1 MTGEDIFCAKKCL
14 TDFRKTP
21 RAKGQIPEKIRNPGR
36 TEARKEMKSET
47 AAVWRPERTF
57 ASMEARRV
65 GVRDE
70 VV

>member
-1 MTGEDIFCAKKCL
+1 
-14 TDFRKTP
+14 
-21 RAKGQIPEKIRNPGR
+21 
-36 TEARKEMKSET
+36 MKSET

-57 ASMEARRV
+57 VSMEARRV

>member
-1 MTGEDIFCAKKCL
+1 MNVTGEDIFCAKMCL
-14 TDFRKTP
+14 TGFGKLQGP
-21 RAKGQIPEKIRNPGR
+21 RAKFREDKEP
-36 TEARKEMKSET
+36 RKEKSET